1 MTEARVSAGFLR
13 SELYRLVAEE
23 EQRKKEYLEHR
34 NDLQEVW
41 DKLTSLRTHINKL
54 QTDIENAK
62 IEEIMRDAGSLVASS
77 AFSSLER
84 SGSHQSSITLE
95 SADRVAIITK
105 LKDKV
110 RMKDVLKARV
120 SSLEEK
126 IVEGRKQLFRVTEA
140 LKSTPTQPSGSLDT
154 SVVEGS
160 GSSVSRALALRQAI
174 LTISDKVNTWEDEL
188 VHARSDLKEVDAQL
202 ADEISIMTDRLHP
215 GSNSRRDSAGGT
227 AGGGRGRSSGSFGS
241 SSALQA
247 TRGRQS
253 SAGAMD
259 DALVDIASHGP
270 PLSASLSAAL
280 RTGGAEL
287 SLISGTSTFA
297 GADAAQM
304 NLLQEC
310 EFSVYE
316 VLSGQAVVPRI
327 NGEAPALYIMR
338 LQRRLGSLLT
348 LELQIQ
354 LEFQAKLAQV
364 RQSRDLVRFSIVIK
378 PNPSAVLNEWCGG
391 WGCALLCVSV
401 LVVSFSD
408 HAP

>member
-1 MTEARVSAGFLR
+1 MTEGRVSAGFLR
-13 SELYRLVAEE
+13 GELYRLVAEE
-23 EQRKKEYLEHR
+23 EQRKKEYFEHR

-62 IEEIMRDAGSLVASS
+62 IEEIMRDAGSLIASS
-77 AFSSLER
+77 AISSLGR
-84 SGSHQSSITLE
+84 PGSEAHSVTIE
-95 SADRVAIITK
+95 SAERAAIITK

-110 RMKDVLKARV
+110 RMKDVLNARV

-126 IVEGRKQLFRVTEA
+126 IVEGRKQLFRVAEA
-140 LKSTPTQPSGSLDT
+140 LKSTPTQQSGTLNTSL
-154 SVVEGS
+154 VERGDN
-160 GSSVSRALALRQAI
+160 SVSRALALRQAI

-188 VHARSDLKEVDAQL
+188 VHVRSDLKQVDMQL
-202 ADEISIMTDRLHP
+202 ADELSIMTERLHP
-215 GSNSRRDSAGGT
+215 GNICSRGNTDST
-227 AGGGRGRSSGSFGS
+227 IKDRSSSVGS

-247 TRGRQS
+247 ARGARQPTV
-253 SAGAMD
+253 GGVD
-259 DALVDIASHGP
+259 DALADIATHGP
-270 PLSASLSAAL
+270 PLSASLTAAL
-280 RTGGAEL
+280 RTGEVDL
-287 SLISGTSTFA
+287 SLSSAAGTFA

-304 NLLQEC
+304 NMLQEC

-316 VLSGQAVVPRI
+316 VLSGQAAVPRI

-364 RQSRDLVRFSIVIK
+364 RQSRDLVSQCSQPCLPSVPVAWIVCLYRG
-378 PNPSAVLNEWCGG
+378 SWLSVGEGYVVH
-391 WGCALLCVSV
+391 CVAYNDIS
-401 LVVSFSD
+401 S
-408 HAP
+408 